1 METRLLLYAF
11 VAVVGLVILIA
22 RFKLN
27 SFIALIVASVFVG
40 VASGMELRAI
50 ATAFQDGMGA
60 VLGSIAAVVGL
71 GIVLGKML
79 EVSGGA
85 HVVAST
91 LIRALGEHR
100 LPWAMLVI
108 ALIVGLPV
116 FFTVGLVLLVP
127 ILFAVARETRTPL
140 LSLGVP
146 LLAGLSVMHGLVPPH
161 PGPMVAAE
169 LFKADIGL
177 TILYSLIVGIPTG
190 IVAGPVFGAYIARRI
205 HVVVPDAV
213 PEAAVS
219 GRRSRPGFAIT
230 LLTIVLPVALMLLA
244 TVADVL
250 LPPADR
256 LRQVADFV
264 GHPIVALV
272 VAVLFSFYTFG
283 SARGFDR
290 DAILGFS
297 NQCLA
302 PAAAILLVV
311 GAGGGF
317 NRVLVTSGVGPAIA
331 VLATSAHVSI
341 LVLGWLVAALI
352 RLATGSAT
360 VAITTAAGII
370 APIAAT
376 QTVHAELLVLAMG
389 AGSLIASHVNDA
401 GFWFVKEYYGMTVP
415 ETLRTWTVLE
425 TIIAVVA
432 LAFVLL
438 LDLLV

>member
-1 METRLLLYAF
+1 MP
-11 VAVVGLVILIA
+11 
-22 RFKLN
+22 
-27 SFIALIVASVFVG
+27 
-40 VASGMELRAI
+40 
-50 ATAFQDGMGA
+50 TAFQDGMGA

-85 HVVAST
+85 GVVAST

-116 FFTVGLVLLVP
+116 FFTVGLVLLAP

-140 LSLGVP
+140 LSLGIP

-169 LFKADIGL
+169 MFKADIGL
-177 TILYSLIVGIPTG
+177 TIIYSLIVGIPTG

-205 HVVVPDAV
+205 HVAVPDAA
-213 PEAAVS
+213 PEAS
-219 GRRSRPGFAIT
+219 LSSRRSLPGFGIT

-250 LPPADR
+250 LPPTDR
-256 LRQVADFV
+256 LRQIADFV

-283 SARGFDR
+283 AARGFDR
-290 DAILGFS
+290 DAIHRFS
-297 NQCLA
+297 NECLA

-331 VLATSAHVSI
+331 SLATSAHISI
-341 LVLGWLVAALI
+341 LILGWLVAALI

-376 QTVHAELLVLAMG
+376 QTVNAELLVLAMG

-415 ETLRTWTVLE
+415 QTLRTWTVLE

-432 LAFVLL
+432 LVFVLL
-438 LDLLV
+438 LDLVRS